1 MVARKILIIE
11 DDPSVRQCY
20 GRLFRREGYDP
31 RLESCGVSVERNLE
45 EYRDVAAVVLDYRM
59 PGIDGLELIKRLRC
73 LGFKVPAV
81 MVTAFA
87 TAEVVLQAHQLGI
100 RRVLSKP
107 VNVSEL
113 LEAVEE
119 CLHPEAPAA
128 GGGEKDKLAQ
138 G

>member
-1 MVARKILIIE
+1 MAGNKILIIE
-11 DDPSVRQCY
+11 DDPSVRECY

-45 EYRDVAAVVLDYRM
+45 AYRDAATVVLDYRM
-59 PGIDGLELIKRLRC
+59 PGLNGLDLLRRLRQ
-73 LGFKVPAV
+73 LRFTVPAV

-87 TAEVVLQAHQLGI
+87 TPEVIRQARQLGI

-113 LEAVEE
+113 LQAVKE
-119 CLHPEAPAA
+119 CLHPEAPPA
-128 GGGEKDKLAQ
+128 GARGDLVEA
-138 G
+138 